1 MIPVLFFL
9 SLFMG
14 TLAAALLVPAL
25 IAITLKEHYAV
36 EIFLLASG
44 LIGFLSGAIFFA
56 LRGRERGL
64 RRGESYLLT
73 LLIWTILPIAAAGP
87 IGPIGGIDPVS
98 AVFEATSGLTTTGA
112 TVFRELDTLP
122 RSLIFWRAEL
132 QWIGGLLTLLT
143 LVLILAPTGAGGI
156 PHQYIRIDAHRPGQD
171 GRRVIEVI
179 RAITVGYTAL
189 SLACLALLVGA
200 GMPIFDAACFAM
212 STISTGGFM
221 PRDGTLSVYANPTA
235 EFVLVVFML
244 IGGTS
249 ILWHRQL
256 MRARFRVAL
265 ENIESMF
272 VVAAAIGLGLVYAVL
287 FLEAA
292 GGPAVLAPSAAL
304 REGLF
309 TGVSLLTTSG
319 FEVRTG
325 GYTILPLPLVLFIV
339 FVGGATFS
347 TAGGIKAYRIGAMF
361 AQSGRELVRLIHPH
375 SVSRS
380 HFGRQEYSLDL
391 MKAVWAQFSVA
402 VCLVALGAALV
413 ALNHIHFIDAL
424 TIAVGAFANIAA
436 VYTTGWPGA
445 TAVPEFAG
453 FADPAKLVLAVVMV
467 LGRLEILILFGA
479 IRASYWRR

>member
-9 SLFMG
+9 SLFLG
-14 TLAAALLVPAL
+14 ALAAALLAPAM
-25 IAITLKEHYAV
+25 IALTLDERVAV

-64 RRGESYLLT
+64 RRGESYTLT
-73 LLIWTILPIAAAGP
+73 LLIWTILPVAASGPIAA
-87 IGPIGGIDPVS
+87 IGGIEPVP
-98 AVFEATSGLTTTGA
+98 ALFEAASGLTTTGA
-112 TVFRELDTLP
+112 TVFRELDALP

-143 LVLILAPTGAGGI
+143 LVLILGPTGAGGI

-171 GRRVIEVI
+171 GRRVVEVI
-179 RAITVGYTAL
+179 RLVATGYVVL
-189 SLACLALLVGA
+189 SLACLALLIVA
-200 GMPIFDAACFAM
+200 GMPIFDAVCLAM

-221 PRDGTLSVYANPTA
+221 PRDGTVAVYANPAA
-235 EFVLVVFML
+235 EFVMVAFML
-244 IGGTS
+244 IGATS
-249 ILWHRQL
+249 ILWHRHL
-256 MRARFRVAL
+256 MRANFRLAL
-265 ENIESMF
+265 ENQESIL
-272 VVAAAIGLGLVYAVL
+272 VVAAALGLGVVYAVL

-292 GGPAVLAPSAAL
+292 GGPAVLAPAAAL

-319 FEVRTG
+319 FEVRNG
-325 GYTILPLPLVLFIV
+325 GFTIVPLSLVLTIV
-339 FVGGATFS
+339 FIGGATFS
-347 TAGGIKAYRIGAMF
+347 TAGGVKAYRVGAMF

-380 HFGRQEYSLDL
+380 HFGTQEYSLDL

-402 VCLVALGAALV
+402 ICLVALATAFVTLDDTSFV
-413 ALNHIHFIDAL
+413 DAL
-424 TIAVGAFANIAA
+424 TVAVGAFANVTAI
-436 VYTTGWPGA
+436 YTTGWPGT
-445 TAVPEFAG
+445 TASPGFAG
-453 FADPAKLVLAVVMV
+453 FTDATKLVLAAVMV

-479 IRASYWRR
+479 LRATYWRR